1 MLKPLAS
8 ASSIN
13 LTSLEGIDPEH
24 TLDLVFLEVSQ
35 DLPRELG
42 LVADV
47 CEIMLHTLEGIKD
60 LMKLAEVIGNV
71 AC

>member
-8 ASSIN
+8 ASSID
-13 LTSLEGIDPEH
+13 LTSLEGVDPEH

-42 LVADV
+42 LVADF
-47 CEIMLHTLEGIKD
+47 CEVMLHTLEGIKD
-60 LMKLAEVIGNV
+60 LMELAEVIGNV